1 VLRPI
6 TRQLQQNEYLTLPLK
21 LILTFSSPGVIW
33 ALIWASFEFS
43 QAANGEER
51 NVDSTRSIA
60 AQLIAIRVLR
70 AMSSQDVVRALTL
83 DFELPA
89 TPTGVDDS
97 AGDLSMDTTVNPSHE
112 TQTLLGQSI
121 PIDTDPESGP
131 VSGRQNPAMS
141 ALEIALVGE
150 ALKFIASP
158 IVQNVLQDIWKGNV
172 VLWGD
177 LDTNGSTARKQPSTY
192 TWRRTAWVGYAR
204 LRVPRYR
211 FVFQVANFSILLV
224 LFLATLNQPDRDH
237 ISVQEILLDI
247 WFLGFAYSELGGLL
261 STLWS
266 DYP

>member
-1 VLRPI
+1 M
-6 TRQLQQNEYLTLPLK
+6 TRQLQQNEYFTLSLK
-21 LILTFSSPGVIW
+21 LGLTASSPGVIW
-33 ALIWASFEFS
+33 ALVWASFEFS

-70 AMSSQDVVRALTL
+70 TMSSQDVVRALTL

-89 TPTGVDDS
+89 TPPGVDDS
-97 AGDLSMDTTVNPSHE
+97 TGDLSMDTAIDNPHE
-112 TQTLLGQSI
+112 TQSLLGQSI

-131 VSGRQNPAMS
+131 VSGRQNGNPPAMS

-177 LDTNGSTARKQPSTY
+177 LDTNASTARKQPSTY

-211 FVFQVANFSILLV
+211 FVFQVANFAILLV

-247 WFLGFAYSELGGLL
+247 WFLGFAYSELGGLV
-261 STLWS
+261 SPLWS
-266 DYP
+266 DYH